1 MQKHSIILLC
11 SLLWSQGVCVFPA
24 EGSLVFWK
32 LYHPL
37 QEGKGEALARAVA
50 TFLFS
55 DSLLQEVAYIHSI
68 KYTLTRQG
76 PWFCIDGL
84 GTPEGVYAFFSTL
97 LGAMQRFPQRLQQ
110 YKGLSRLPKTD
121 SLSPSWA
128 YQWVYE
134 DTAQPALTALALSQT
149 FFRYWREGQ
158 LRCVL
163 RGKVPSLLLRVARQL
178 TGEAAPPWPY
188 LPPPQPSPLQ
198 APPRQGIGVVY
209 VRWKLGAPPTPAAFI
224 ALWAHGQ
231 TLRKYLCEQ
240 KQLTCRAEWVP
251 LPEGAELW
259 IETGLPVAT
268 QQAVADFL
276 NKPFKVGPE
285 AKNAFLVWAYS
296 TEGMLLSAWWACV
309 WGLSKFPAPPLPPE
323 QDIQKVPKRW
333 QVISFAVGF

>member
-1 MQKHSIILLC
+1 M
-11 SLLWSQGVCVFPA
+11 
-24 EGSLVFWK
+24 FWK

-55 DSLLQEVAYIHSI
+55 DSLLEEVAYIHSI
-68 KYTLTRQG
+68 KYRLNRQG

-84 GTPEGVYAFFSTL
+84 GTPEGVYTFFSTL

-110 YKGLSRLPKTD
+110 YKGLSGGPPLD

-134 DTAQPALTALALSQT
+134 DTAQPTLTALALSQA

-158 LRCVL
+158 NRCVF
-163 RGKVPSLLLRVARQL
+163 RGKVPSLLLRAARQL

-188 LPPPQPSPLQ
+188 VPPTEPSPLQ
-198 APPRQGIGVVY
+198 APSRQGIGVVY
-209 VRWKLGAPPTPAAFI
+209 VRWKLEAPPTPAAFI

-231 TLRKYLCEQ
+231 ALLKYLCDQ
-240 KQLTCRAEWVP
+240 KQLACRAEWVP

-259 IETGLPVAT
+259 IETSLPVAT
-268 QQAVADFL
+268 QQAASDFL
-276 NKPFKVGPE
+276 SRPFKVGSE
-285 AKNAFLVWAYS
+285 ANTAFLVWAYS
-296 TEGMLLSAWWACV
+296 QEGLLLSAWWACV
-309 WGLSKFPAPPLPPE
+309 WGLPKLPTPPLPPARE
-323 QDIQKVPKRW
+323 LQKAAKRW
-333 QVISFAVGF
+333 RVVSFAVGF